1 MSYKEMYD
9 CLEEDKPKLD
19 YQREKCLPQIS
30 KAFRSENRFPNY
42 KWIEYKPSSGNKYL
56 IIYYA
61 SNSLQ
66 IEHPYVKYCALLW
79 NKNYRY
85 VVTWLMGEYKHSQI
99 HKYESIPMIYAYTNH
114 FFNQYKVR
122 FLNDNNLSP
131 NEVLSRFLMRN
142 QIYTPIKINEK
153 VNRNISNKDNS
164 YSRGFSVEDGI
175 CFTRFDI
182 DGVFHDI
189 DEIRKDKVD
198 AICFVFTTYMKR
210 NKMSSEQD
218 EAIEKEELKAW
229 DLYFRNKL

>member
-1 MSYKEMYD
+1 
-9 CLEEDKPKLD
+9 
-19 YQREKCLPQIS
+19 
-30 KAFRSENRFPNY
+30 
-42 KWIEYKPSSGNKYL
+42 
-56 IIYYA
+56 
-61 SNSLQ
+61 
-66 IEHPYVKYCALLW
+66 
-79 NKNYRY
+79 
-85 VVTWLMGEYKHSQI
+85 
-99 HKYESIPMIYAYTNH
+99 
-114 FFNQYKVR
+114 
-122 FLNDNNLSP
+122 
-131 NEVLSRFLMRN
+131 MRN